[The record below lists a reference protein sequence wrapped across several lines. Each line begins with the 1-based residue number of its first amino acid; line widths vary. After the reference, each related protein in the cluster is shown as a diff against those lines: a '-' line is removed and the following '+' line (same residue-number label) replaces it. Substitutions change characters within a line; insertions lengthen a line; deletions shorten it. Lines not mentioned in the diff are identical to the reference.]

1 MSLETKITFNS
12 NGINWTP
19 KSGEETGDFLGQS
32 GMPDEAKNKL
42 LEDAISILSRGVP
55 PQVENGFETGL
66 VVGYVQSGKT
76 MSFETVAA
84 LARDNGFHIVIVIA
98 GTSNPL
104 LAQSSN
110 RLKKDLGLN
119 DVNRGRR
126 WVQLENPTSLDSDG
140 QMIRNTL
147 SISKDSSTDAIYK
160 KTILITVLKNHTRI
174 KKLAEIFEALDLN
187 GTSVLIIDDEADQ
200 VSLNTEASQGEES
213 ATYSCLI
220 RLRNALPN
228 HTYLQYTATPQAPL
242 LINIID
248 SLSPNFVKVLE
259 PGDAYIGGRDFFDRN
274 SSYIKLIPS
283 NEVPTKDNPLTYP
296 PSSLLDALR
305 IFMLGVAVGI
315 KESGNTGNRSMLVHP
330 SHLTAQH
337 KEFYGWVR
345 SIFDEW
351 QTCLALPDSDL
362 DKIDLLNE
370 FRKSY
375 NHLKETTCLPPFE
388 QVANSFGIAFK
399 STQIVEVNSRKN
411 KTPAIDWQHNYGW
424 ILVGGIAVDRGF
436 TVEGL
441 TVTYMP
447 RGVGVGNADTI
458 QQRARFFGYKKNYL
472 GFCRVYLEQSTLEA
486 FRNYVT
492 HEEDIRKQLK
502 IVELQNKPLDSW
514 KRAFLLDLD
523 LKPCRDSVLEF
534 DYMHT
539 KFSDKWIMPKLM
551 FPSNNIVS
559 DNRETTAEFLSHL
572 SFVSDVGHNERTKTQ
587 KHLVCDNVLLKDL
600 YENLLIKLRVTG
612 SNDSQT
618 NTAMLLHLAKAIEND
633 ITESCIVYRMSPNER
648 RIRKINSYLFQG
660 AYPVESSRRGEIY
673 LGDAMIKDPLRV
685 SVQIHYIDLKMD
697 NQRMISD
704 VPVVAVWI
712 PKRLACSVL
721 VQNHN

>member
-12 NGINWTP
+12 NGINWAP
-19 KSGEETGDFLGQS
+19 KSGEETRDFLGQS
-32 GMPDEAKNKL
+32 GMPEEAKNKL

-55 PQVENGFETGL
+55 PQEKNGFETGL

-110 RLKKDLGLN
+110 RLRKDLGLN

-174 KKLAEIFEALDLN
+174 KKLAEILEAIDLN

-220 RLRNALPN
+220 RLRSSLPN

-259 PGDAYIGGRDFFDRN
+259 PGDSYIGGRDFFDRN

-283 NEVPTKDNPLTYP
+283 NEVPTKDNPLSYP

-337 KEFYGWVR
+337 REFYGWVR

-351 QTCLALPDSDL
+351 QTCLALPDNDL

-375 NHLKETTCLPPFE
+375 NHLKETACLPPFE

-399 STQIVEVNSRKN
+399 NTQIVEVNSRKN
-411 KTPAIDWQHNYGW
+411 KTPEIDWQHNYGW
-424 ILVGGIAVDRGF
+424 ILVG
-436 TVEGL
+436 ES
-441 TVTYMP
+441 
-447 RGVGVGNADTI
+447 
-458 QQRARFFGYKKNYL
+458 
-472 GFCRVYLEQSTLEA
+472 QSI
-486 FRNYVT
+486 
-492 HEEDIRKQLK
+492 EDL
-502 IVELQNKPLDSW
+502 
-514 KRAFLLDLD
+514 
-523 LKPCRDSVLEF
+523 
-534 DYMHT
+534 
-539 KFSDKWIMPKLM
+539 
-551 FPSNNIVS
+551 
-559 DNRETTAEFLSHL
+559 
-572 SFVSDVGHNERTKTQ
+572 
-587 KHLVCDNVLLKDL
+587 LLK
-600 YENLLIKLRVTG
+600 G
-612 SNDSQT
+612 
-618 NTAMLLHLAKAIEND
+618 
-633 ITESCIVYRMSPNER
+633 
-648 RIRKINSYLFQG
+648 
-660 AYPVESSRRGEIY
+660 
-673 LGDAMIKDPLRV
+673 
-685 SVQIHYIDLKMD
+685 
-697 NQRMISD
+697 
-704 VPVVAVWI
+704 
-712 PKRLACSVL
+712 
-721 VQNHN
+721 